1 MVNVL
6 MFGDPPME
14 LSNLIFYLIILG
26 LLMLCSGFFSG
37 SETALSALTRT
48 QIQRMRRDRKKGSL
62 AVVRF
67 LDEPRRLFITVLFGN
82 TLVNMAF
89 VSIMGALIYDNLF
102 KGRNPGT
109 AYVVAILLETTI
121 LLLFGEI
128 TPKTIAIRNAEKFS
142 RLVAPL
148 LWNFS
153 RLIFPFRKALRFF
166 TDILLPLFGVHSM
179 VDSRPITSEEIRA
192 TIKTKAEGGE
202 IDKDEEAILSNIFE
216 LQETKAK
223 EIMVPRTKMVSV
235 EVSVTIAEAFKKA
248 MKEGYSRIPV
258 YRKRLDNICGIFY
271 VKDLPRW
278 RNVDVTKLGSSRL
291 EELTLDDFLS
301 NQNMLNVLNPGQ
313 ENTLIRQPYFVL
325 NTRDIGSLLRE
336 MAHNK
341 QQMSVLLDEYG
352 GVAGLVTAEDIVEEI
367 VGEIE
372 DEYDA
377 APDQKITKDQGR
389 ANCYFVPGSLGLR
402 SLNRR
407 LKLKLNIEEAD
418 TVSGYVMTIAGTI
431 PQEGDIF
438 QDRSHRL
445 SFEVLKM
452 SGTRVEMVR
461 LCLQRKRPATQGV
474 LFLTF
479 LCFSLFLGMTG
490 FSLPIADFG
499 ELSGWIFPS
508 VFGFL
513 LVFSVIMSG
522 FFSGT
527 ETAFVS
533 ASMARIEVLV
543 QQNNRRALYIKRLM
557 QEPDRM
563 LGIVLVGTNLM
574 NTAAGVA
581 GLQLVRYTLRGR
593 EDLHE
598 LVNTLVLTFVI
609 LLFGELLPKTVFRAK
624 ANALS
629 LRSAPILRWFD
640 SLLRPFVIFF
650 SKVSNL
656 VVRWAG
662 KEDREERVRITR
674 EELRLLA
681 EMGEEEGALKK
692 EQLRMVHGI
701 LDLENRTI
709 GKIMTPLIEVCAL
722 SQNTDPQTLLT
733 KVKQTGFSRI
743 PVYTDRIDNI
753 TGVVNVLD
761 VLSADPLPETIDP
774 FVRRDIH
781 HEPESRRVFPL
792 LKELTRS
799 RKPMVFVVD
808 EYGGVVGLVTIE
820 DLVEEVVGDIWEERD
835 REEKKSIHKIS
846 DQVIE
851 CDGKTEILVLNHDY
865 DFSLPE
871 GEYNTI
877 AGFLIERLQRI
888 PKKGESLTLG
898 KLKIL
903 VLDAD
908 GRSVRRVR
916 IVRK

>member
-1 MVNVL
+1 M
-6 MFGDPPME
+6 G
-14 LSNLIFYLIILG
+14 LSDLISYLIILG

-37 SETALSALTRT
+37 SETALSALTRA
-48 QIQRMRRDRKKGSL
+48 QIQRMRRDRKKGNS

-89 VSIMGALIYDNLF
+89 VSIMGTMIYDDLF

-109 AYVVAILLETTI
+109 AFIVAIFLETT
-121 LLLFGEI
+121 LLLLLGEI
-128 TPKTIAIRNAEKFS
+128 TPKTIAIRNAENFS

-148 LWNFS
+148 LWSFS
-153 RLIFPFRKALRFF
+153 RFIFPFRKALRFF

-179 VDSRPITSEEIRA
+179 VDSSPITSAEIRA
-192 TIKTKAEGGE
+192 TVKAKAEGGE
-202 IDKDEEAILSNIFE
+202 IDKEEEEILSNIFE
-216 LQETKAK
+216 LQETKAR
-223 EIMVPRTKMVSV
+223 EVMIPRTKMVSV
-235 EVSVTIAEAFKKA
+235 DVSSTIGEAFHKA
-248 MKEGYSRIPV
+248 MQEGYSRIPV

-271 VKDLPRW
+271 AKDLPRW
-278 RNVDVTKLGSSRL
+278 RNVDVTKLGKNRL

-301 NQNMLNVLNPGQ
+301 NQAMLNMLSPGQ

-341 QQMSVLLDEYG
+341 QQIALLLDEYG
-352 GVAGLVTAEDIVEEI
+352 GVTGMVTAEDIAEEI

-377 APDQKITKDQGR
+377 APDQKVTKDPER
-389 ANCYFVPGSLGLR
+389 VNCYLVPGALGLR

-407 LKLKLNIEEAD
+407 LKLKLDIEQAD
-418 TVSGYVMTIAGTI
+418 TVSGYVTTMAGTI
-431 PQEGDIF
+431 PQEGDIL
-438 QDRSHRL
+438 QDRFHRL

-452 SGTRVEMVR
+452 SGPRVELVR
-461 LCLQRKRPATQGV
+461 LCLKGKRPVTPV
-474 LFLTF
+474 
-479 LCFSLFLGMTG
+479 SLFLIFLSLSCFLGMSG
-490 FSLPIADFG
+490 SSLSISGFG
-499 ELSGWIFPS
+499 ESSGWIFPS

-513 LVFSVIMSG
+513 LVFSLIMSG

-533 ASMARIEVLV
+533 ASMARIEVLA
-543 QQNNRRALYIKRLM
+543 QQSNRRALYIKRLM

-598 LVNTLVLTFVI
+598 IVNTLVLTFVV

-624 ANALS
+624 SDFLA
-629 LRSAPILRWFD
+629 LRSAPVLRMFD
-640 SLLRPFVIFF
+640 TLLRPFVIFF
-650 SKVSNL
+650 SKASNL
-656 VVRWAG
+656 IVRWAG
-662 KEDREERVRITR
+662 KEDREERIRITR

-709 GKIMTPLIEVCAL
+709 GKIMTPLIDIVAL
-722 SQNTDPQTLLT
+722 SQNTDPQAFFE

-743 PVYTDRIDNI
+743 PIYADRIDRI
-753 TGVVNVLD
+753 IGVVNVLD
-761 VLSADPLPETIDP
+761 VLAAGSLPATIHP
-774 FVRRDIH
+774 FIRRDIH

-799 RKPMVFVVD
+799 RRPMVFVVD
-808 EYGGVVGLVTIE
+808 EYGGVVGLVTVE

-835 REEKKSIHKIS
+835 REEKKAIHRIS
-846 DQVIE
+846 DQVLD
-851 CDGKTEILVLNHDY
+851 CDGKTEIQVLNHDY
-865 DFSLPE
+865 GFSLPE

-877 AGFLIERLQRI
+877 AGLIIERLQRI
-888 PKKGESLTLG
+888 PKKGESLPLG

-908 GRSVRRVR
+908 AKSVQRVR

>member
-1 MVNVL
+1 MGL
-6 MFGDPPME
+6 P
-14 LSNLIFYLIILG
+14 NLIFYLIVLG

-48 QIQRMRRDRKKGSL
+48 QIQRMRRERKKGSS

-89 VSIMGALIYDNLF
+89 VSIMATLIYDELF
-102 KGRNPGT
+102 KGVNPGT

-128 TPKTIAIRNAEKFS
+128 TPKTIAIRNADKFS

-148 LWNFS
+148 LWTFS
-153 RLIFPFRKALRFF
+153 LLIFPFRRALRAF

-179 VDSRPITSEEIRA
+179 VDTRPITSEEIRA
-192 TIKTKAEGGE
+192 IVKAKAEGGD
-202 IDKDEEAILSNIFE
+202 IDKMEEEILSNIFE

-223 EIMVPRTKMVSV
+223 EIMIPRTKMVSV
-235 EVSVTIAEAFKKA
+235 EVSITIAEAFRRA

-258 YRKRLDNICGIFY
+258 FRKSLDSICGVFY
-271 VKDLPRW
+271 AKDLPRW
-278 RNVDVTKLGSSRL
+278 KNVDLKKLGKNDI

-301 NQNMLNVLNPGQ
+301 NQEMLDALNPEQ

-341 QQMSVLLDEYG
+341 QQIAILLDEYG

-377 APDQKITKDQGR
+377 APDQKVIHETGR
-389 ANCYFVPGSLGLR
+389 LNCYLVPGALGLR

-407 LKLKLNIEEAD
+407 LKLNLDIEQAD
-418 TVSGYVMTIAGTI
+418 TVSGFVTNLAGRI
-431 PQEGDIF
+431 PKTGDIVH
-438 QDRSHRL
+438 DRSQKL

-452 SGTRVEMVR
+452 SGTRVEQVRVR
-461 LCLQRKRPATQGV
+461 LLRKKPVTPAC
-474 LFLTF
+474 LFLIC
-479 LCFSLFLGMTG
+479 LGLSVFLGMSG
-490 FSLPIADFG
+490 PPSFSAGIG
-499 ELSGWIFPS
+499 EPVGWIFL
-508 VFGFL
+508 F
-513 LVFSVIMSG
+513 VFSLLLILSLALMG
-522 FFSGT
+522 FFAGT

-533 ASMARIEVLV
+533 ASMARIEVLA
-543 QQNNRRALYIKRLM
+543 QQSNRRALYIKRLM

-574 NTAAGVA
+574 ATSAGVA
-581 GLQLVRYTLRGR
+581 GLQLTRYALRR
-593 EDLHE
+593 HEHWHE
-598 LVNTLVLTFVI
+598 LVNTLVITFII
-609 LLFGELLPKTVFRAK
+609 LMFCEILPKTIFRAK
-624 ANALS
+624 ADVLALRAAS
-629 LRSAPILRWFD
+629 LLHFFD
-640 SLLRPFVIFF
+640 ALLRPFVIFF
-650 SKVSNL
+650 TKVSNL
-656 VVRWAG
+656 VARWAG
-662 KEDREERVRITR
+662 EEDRQERVRITR

-709 GKIMTPLIEVCAL
+709 GKIMTPLIDVVAL
-722 SQNTDPQTLLT
+722 PQNTESHTFIE

-743 PVYTDRIDNI
+743 PIYADRIDNI
-753 TGVVNVLD
+753 IGVVNVLD
-761 VLSADPLPETIDP
+761 VLSADSLPKTIHP
-774 FVRRDIH
+774 FIRKDIH

-799 RKPMVFVVD
+799 RSPMVFVVD

-835 REEKKSIHKIS
+835 REERKTIHRIS
-846 DQVIE
+846 AQVFD
-851 CDGKTEILVLNHDY
+851 CDGKTEIVVLNHDY
-865 DFSLPE
+865 DFSLPA

-877 AGFLIERLQRI
+877 AGFIIERLQRI
-888 PKKGESLTLG
+888 PKKGESLTVG
-898 KLKIL
+898 KVNFLI
-903 VLDAD
+903 LDAD
-908 GRSVRRVR
+908 AKSVRRVR
-916 IVRK
+916 ILRKESL